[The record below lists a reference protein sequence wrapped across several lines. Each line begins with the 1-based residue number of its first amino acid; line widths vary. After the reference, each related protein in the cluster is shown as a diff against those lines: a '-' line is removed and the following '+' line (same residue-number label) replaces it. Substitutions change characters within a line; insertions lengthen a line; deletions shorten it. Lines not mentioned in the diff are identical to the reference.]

1 MDLQGRSVEGDSMK
15 YLFILFILIPMVVS
29 AEVSAPQTPS
39 KNEPRS
45 GPQGYAAKDCDK
57 KCTKDQQ
64 CTLSAEDERY
74 YCINRGSPAGAPKPL
89 EVYIS
94 CKSIGGT
101 HKKACS
107 SKEIAISSISGK
119 NQIPVREDKPG
130 QCCILKSKLR
140 VN

>member
-1 MDLQGRSVEGDSMK
+1 MNISS
-15 YLFILFILIPMVVS
+15 S
-29 AEVSAPQTPS
+29 AGET
-39 KNEPRS
+39 
-45 GPQGYAAKDCDK
+45 
-57 KCTKDQQ
+57 
-64 CTLSAEDERY
+64 
-74 YCINRGSPAGAPKPL
+74 KPL

-101 HKKACS
+101 PKKVCS
-107 SKEIAISSISGK
+107 SKEVAISSISGK

>member
-1 MDLQGRSVEGDSMK
+1 MK

-39 KNEPRS
+39 KNQVAS

-57 KCTKDQQ
+57 KCTKNQQ

-74 YCINRGSPAGAPKPL
+74 YCMNRSSLAGSPKPL

-101 HKKACS
+101 HKKVCS
-107 SKEIAISSISGK
+107 SKEIVISSISGK

-130 QCCILKSKLR
+130 QCCIVKSKLR

>member
-1 MDLQGRSVEGDSMK
+1 MDLQGRSVEGGSMK
-15 YLFILFILIPMVVS
+15 YLFILFILVPMVVS

-39 KNEPRS
+39 KNEFAS
-45 GPQGYAAKDCDK
+45 GPQGYAANDCDK
-57 KCTKDQQ
+57 KCTKNQQ

-74 YCINRGSPAGAPKPL
+74 YCINRSSLASSPKPL

-101 HKKACS
+101 HKKVCS
-107 SKEIAISSISGK
+107 SKEIVISSISGK

-130 QCCILKSKLR
+130 QCCIVKSKLR